1 MVFPLIPIFA
11 LIAIVGGGGTLAW
24 YCSLDEE
31 EKDVANELAF
41 ELFEKTV
48 EQLNRGQSKI
58 LKQRFFG

>member
-1 MVFPLIPIFA
+1 MVFPLIPI
-11 LIAIVGGGGTLAW
+11 LAIVAILGGGGTLAW
-24 YCSLDEE
+24 YSMLDDEE
-31 EKDVANELAF
+31 RDLANELAF